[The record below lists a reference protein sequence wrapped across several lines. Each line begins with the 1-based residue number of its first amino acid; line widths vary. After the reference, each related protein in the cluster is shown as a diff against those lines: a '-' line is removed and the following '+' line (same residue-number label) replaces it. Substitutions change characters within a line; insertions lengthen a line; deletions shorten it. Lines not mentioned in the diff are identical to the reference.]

1 MSLRSRVVPPLA
13 AVVTAASLAAC
24 GGGGGGDTAN
34 KAEVPISATAA
45 PGELDTSATL
55 TFADPFQ
62 NDTIDP
68 AKNDSGFPTRQLNL
82 VYDRLIGIAPS
93 GELTPQLATK
103 WEFTN
108 PTTLRLT
115 LRSGVKFQDGAPFDA
130 AAVVQN
136 LDRSRELPDA
146 GAAVS
151 TPAEAIKDVQASGDD
166 VVEITLKKPRYS
178 ILYDLAQNLGMMIS
192 PGSLS
197 GSLDRTA
204 VGAGMYK
211 LVEFKPGVSATYERW
226 DGYWDPDA
234 VKLAGFAIKSIPDA
248 QTRINALQ
256 SGQVT
261 MSLIDES
268 QVRDAKSAGLR
279 VSEEATVSAWTMFLN
294 LTRGELKNEQVRQA
308 ISHAIDR
315 KALVETLG
323 HGHGEPAVQLF
334 PSSYEAYSQDWPA
347 AKYPFDVAKAKELLA
362 AAGHPDGVEFSALIL
377 NRPLDKQLGQA
388 LQRMV
393 EPAGIKLSLKV
404 VEPARY
410 SMFTDGEV
418 DMFLGRWGGRADPAD
433 TLKSNAAKGGF
444 INPGGGT
451 APDFQALMDKI
462 DNTPTGDA
470 RVKLVQEASA
480 IFAQRQLDIPVFAR
494 RSIFADK
501 GCVVGFTPYMV
512 GADEYR
518 GVGVRKNCD

>member
-1 MSLRSRVVPPLA
+1 MSLRERVVAPVA
-13 AVVTAASLAAC
+13 AVVAAASLAAC
-24 GGGGGGDTAN
+24 GGGGG
-34 KAEVPISATAA
+34 AEPAEEAGPISASAA
-45 PGELDTSATL
+45 PGDLDTNATL

-82 VYDRLIGIAPS
+82 VYDRLIGISPN

-103 WEFTN
+103 WEFAN

-130 AAVVQN
+130 AAVVKN
-136 LDRSRELPDA
+136 LDRSREMPDA
-146 GAAVS
+146 GPAVS
-151 TPAEAIKDVQASGDD
+151 APAASIKDVKASGAD

-178 ILYDLAQNLGMMIS
+178 LLYDLAQNLGMMIS

-197 GSLDRTA
+197 GSLDRAA

-211 LVEFKPGVSATYERW
+211 LVDFKPGVSATYKRW
-226 DGYWDPDA
+226 DGYWDAGA
-234 VKLAGFAIKSIPDA
+234 VKLAGFVVKSIPDA

-268 QVRDAKSAGLR
+268 QVEDAKGAGVR
-279 VSEEATVSAWTMFLN
+279 VSEKATVSAWTMFLN
-294 LTRGELKNEQVRQA
+294 MTRGGLKNEQVRQA
-308 ISHAIDR
+308 LSHAIDR
-315 KALVETLG
+315 KALVDTLG
-323 HGHGEPAVQLF
+323 HGHGEPTVQMF
-334 PSSYEAYSQDWPA
+334 PSTYEAYSPDWPA
-347 AKYPFDVAKAKELLA
+347 TKYPFDTAKAKELLA
-362 AAGHPDGVEFSALIL
+362 GAGYANGIELSALIL

-393 EPAGIKLSLKV
+393 KPAGITLELKV

-433 TLKSNAAKGGF
+433 TLNSNAGEGGF

-451 APDFQALMDKI
+451 TPEFQALMDKI
-462 DNTPTGDA
+462 ATTPTGDA
-470 RVKLVQEASA
+470 RTKLVQQASA
-480 IFAQRQLDIPVFAR
+480 LFAQQQLDIPVFAR
-494 RSIFADK
+494 RSIFADN

-518 GVGVRKNCD
+518 GVGVRKNCG